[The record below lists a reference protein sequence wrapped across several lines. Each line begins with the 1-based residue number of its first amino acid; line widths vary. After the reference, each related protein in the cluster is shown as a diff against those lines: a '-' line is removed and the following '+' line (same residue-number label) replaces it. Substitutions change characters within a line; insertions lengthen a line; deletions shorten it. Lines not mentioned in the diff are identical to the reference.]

1 MKELLI
7 EYLKN
12 NCVGYDNRQKSNKLM
27 KIVNITDNKE
37 FRALIE
43 DIRQSNNK
51 IFICSEAGKTG
62 GYWLPTTKTEIRDTI
77 DHLESRAYEMIKTA
91 KILREK
97 VGM

>member
-27 KIVNITDNKE
+27 KIVNITDNKD

-43 DIRQSNNK
+43 RIRQS
-51 IFICSEAGKTG
+51 E
-62 GYWLPTTKTEIRDTI
+62 
-77 DHLESRAYEMIKTA
+77 
-91 KILREK
+91 
-97 VGM
+97 